1 MTLAKTKIQ
10 VTGLDHVVLHV
21 RDLKRSKHFYLD
33 LLGLPVYRETETQCF
48 VRCGDQLLALFER
61 KDGEIHPGQGLDHIA
76 LDVAAITYEELKDVL
91 AEAGVTLEGPGGQMR
106 PFISDPDGHRVQLL
120 RPGHRAQSEAG

>member
-1 MTLAKTKIQ
+1 MTLAKTTIQ

-21 RDLKRSKHFYLD
+21 RDLARSKRFYLD

-61 KDGEIHPGQGLDHIA
+61 KEGEIHPGQGLDHIA
-76 LDVAAITYEELKDVL
+76 LDVAAITHEDLKATL
-91 AEAGVTLEGPGGQMR
+91 EEAGVALEGPPGHLR

-120 RPGHRAQSEAG
+120 MPGHRAQTAAS